1 MSKDAFLIP
10 EGVKR
15 CSLGKF
21 SLWVLFLLAVLGWG
35 AIAAILVWWKGLNL
49 TGMNDYFG
57 FGLWIVLD
65 LGVIALGAGAFF
77 TGFMRYIIGK
87 KELDAILPLAVI
99 VGWVCYL
106 SAQVVLGLDVG
117 QPLRGWFIF
126 WHTNIHSMLA
136 EVAFCIT
143 IYFMVLCIEF
153 IPIILSNRK
162 IDEIRE
168 AHVFGHNMHLNMAIF
183 AAAGT
188 FLSFFHQGSLGGM
201 YGVLFAR
208 PFAVRPDIYVWP
220 TTFFIFI
227 LSAIASGPALT
238 TTVCWIVQ
246 KAAKKQLVER
256 SVLSL
261 MGKIAGSLLAVYMV
275 VKIIDTIYWA
285 NVVAPSKGM
294 TLSDMY
300 GGSYGIWLLWA
311 EIGIC
316 GIIPAII
323 LLIPQLRDRDFWL
336 ISACLLD
343 CTGIIINRFVF
354 TVQTLAIPVLPFDK
368 FFTYVP
374 TWQEW
379 APMFGVLAFG
389 GLVVSFSYRYLP
401 IFPQERK
408 LNPIEEG

>member
-10 EGVKR
+10 KGVER

-21 SLWVLFLLAVLGWG
+21 SLWIMFLLAVMGWG
-35 AIAAILVWWKGLNL
+35 ALAMFMVFWKGLNV
-49 TGMNDYFG
+49 TGLNNYFG
-57 FGLWIVLD
+57 FGLWIAYD
-65 LGVIALGAGAFF
+65 LAIIALGAGAFF
-77 TGFMRYIIGK
+77 SGFLRYIIGK

-99 VGWVCYL
+99 LGWCCYL
-106 SAQVVLGLDVG
+106 SAQLLLGLDVG
-117 QPLRGWFIF
+117 QPIRGWFIF
-126 WHTNIHSMLA
+126 WHANIHSMLT

-143 IYFMVLCIEF
+143 LYFMVLCIEY

-168 AHVFGHNMHLNMAIF
+168 AHVFGHNLHLNMAIF

-201 YGVLFAR
+201 FGVLFAR
-208 PFAVRPDIYVWP
+208 PFAERPDVYVWP

-238 TTVCWIVQ
+238 TIVCWIVQ
-246 KAAKKQLVER
+246 KASGRRLFR
-256 SVLSL
+256 RDVLSL
-261 MGKIAGSLLAVYMV
+261 MGKIAGSLLAFYMV

-285 NVVAPSKGM
+285 KVVAPSMGM
-294 TLSDMY
+294 TFSDMY
-300 GGSYGIWLLWA
+300 GGSYGVWLLWA

-323 LLIPQLRDRDFWL
+323 LLSPKLRDRDFWL
-336 ISACLLD
+336 IGACLLN
-343 CTGIIINRFVF
+343 CTGIVINRFVF
-354 TVQTLAIPVLPFDK
+354 TVQTLAIPVLPFDEW
-368 FFTYVP
+368 TVYIP
-374 TWQEW
+374 TWYEW
-379 APMFGVLAFG
+379 APMFMVIAFTA
-389 GLVVSFSYRYLP
+389 LVISLSYRYLP

-408 LNPIEEG
+408 LNP

>member
-10 EGVKR
+10 KGVER

-21 SLWVLFLLAVLGWG
+21 SLWVLFLLAVMGWG
-35 AIAAILVWWKGLNL
+35 AFAMFMVFWKGLNL
-49 TGMNDYFG
+49 TGMNNYFG
-57 FGLWIVLD
+57 FGLWITLD
-65 LGVIALGAGAFF
+65 LAIIALGAGAFF
-77 TGFMRYIIGK
+77 SGFLRYIIGK

-99 VGWVCYL
+99 LGWCCYL
-106 SAQVVLGLDVG
+106 SAQLILGLDVG
-117 QPLRGWFIF
+117 QPIRGWFIF
-126 WHTNIHSMLA
+126 WHANIHSMLT

-143 IYFMVLCIEF
+143 LYFMVLCIEY

-168 AHVFGHNMHLNMAIF
+168 AHVFGHNLHLNMAIF

-201 YGVLFAR
+201 FGVLFAR
-208 PFAVRPDIYVWP
+208 PFAERPDVYVWP

-238 TTVCWIVQ
+238 TIVCWIVQ
-246 KAAKKQLVER
+246 KASGRRLFR
-256 SVLSL
+256 RDVLSL
-261 MGKIAGSLLAVYMV
+261 MGKIAGLLLASYMV

-285 NVVAPSKGM
+285 KVVAPSMGM
-294 TLSDMY
+294 TFSDMY
-300 GGSYGIWLLWA
+300 GGSYGVWLLWA

-323 LLIPQLRDRDFWL
+323 LLIPKLRDRDFWL
-336 ISACLLD
+336 IGACLLN
-343 CTGIIINRFVF
+343 CTGIVINRFVF
-354 TVQTLAIPVLPFDK
+354 TVQTLAIPVLPFDEW
-368 FFTYVP
+368 TVYIP
-374 TWQEW
+374 TWYEW
-379 APMFGVLAFG
+379 APMFMVIAFTA
-389 GLVVSFSYRYLP
+389 LVISLSYRYLP

-408 LNPIEEG
+408 LNP

>member
-10 EGVKR
+10 KGVER

-21 SLWVLFLLAVLGWG
+21 SLWVLFLLAVMGWG
-35 AIAAILVWWKGLNL
+35 AFAMFMVFWKGLNL
-49 TGMNDYFG
+49 TGMNNYFG
-57 FGLWIVLD
+57 FGLWITLD
-65 LGVIALGAGAFF
+65 LAIIALGAGAFF
-77 TGFMRYIIGK
+77 SGFLRYIIGK

-99 VGWVCYL
+99 LGWCCYL
-106 SAQVVLGLDVG
+106 SAQLILGLDVG
-117 QPLRGWFIF
+117 QPIRGWFIF
-126 WHTNIHSMLA
+126 WHANIHSMLT

-143 IYFMVLCIEF
+143 LYFMVLCIEY

-168 AHVFGHNMHLNMAIF
+168 AHVFGHNLHLNMAIF

-201 YGVLFAR
+201 FGVLFAR
-208 PFAVRPDIYVWP
+208 PFAERPDVYVWP

-238 TTVCWIVQ
+238 TIVCWIVQ
-246 KAAKKQLVER
+246 KASGRRLFR
-256 SVLSL
+256 RDVLSL
-261 MGKIAGSLLAVYMV
+261 MGKIAGSLLAFYMV

-285 NVVAPSKGM
+285 KVVAPSMGM
-294 TLSDMY
+294 TFSDMY
-300 GGSYGIWLLWA
+300 GGSYGVWLLWA

-323 LLIPQLRDRDFWL
+323 LLSPKLRDRDFWL
-336 ISACLLD
+336 IGACLLN
-343 CTGIIINRFVF
+343 CTGIVINRFVF
-354 TVQTLAIPVLPFDK
+354 TVQTLAIPVLPFDEW
-368 FFTYVP
+368 TVYIP
-374 TWQEW
+374 TWYEW
-379 APMFGVLAFG
+379 APMFMVIAFTA
-389 GLVVSFSYRYLP
+389 LVISLSYRYLP

-408 LNPIEEG
+408 LNP